1 MAWTT
6 PSDVATGDVLTA
18 TNWNNAAV
26 ATGGGR
32 VASASRTTSQTA
44 IGTSATD
51 LTGLSVTFTATSTRY
66 YRVSVF
72 IPTVIQNTGA
82 GAINLSITDGAGTV
96 INSATTSVGTASY
109 RVSMFAMTFE
119 SGLSGSITRKARLLT
134 SANTCD
140 TSVGATTPALIVVE
154 DLGAT

>member
-1 MAWTT
+1 MVWTT

-26 ATGGGR
+26 AAGGGR

-72 IPTVIQNTGA
+72 IPTVIQDTAA
-82 GAINLSITDGAGTV
+82 GAPVLQITDSAGTV
-96 INSATTSVGTASY
+96 INSATLSISSASY
-109 RVSMFAMTFE
+109 RSPMYVVTFE

-134 SANTCD
+134 SNNTCQ
-140 TSVGATTPALIVVE
+140 TSVASTSPALLIVE
-154 DLGAT
+154 DLGST